1 MAAARPWTTDDDA
14 RLRELHAAETSL
26 RAMAVEL
33 DRSKTAVARRL
44 AHHGLSAADRSQ
56 TMAATA
62 AKVADA
68 KARRAALE
76 LALLEDAARLRQQLF
91 APTKAFNFGGKD
103 NTYNERELPQPTF
116 TDQLKIMQAT
126 GAAIDRALRIA
137 EHDTDAGVGQ
147 AVGMLDQIAAA
158 IAGAADYLGD
168 PDRAAEAPTS

>member
-1 MAAARPWTTDDDA
+1 MAAARPWTDDDDA

-26 RAMAVEL
+26 RAIAAAL

-68 KARRAALE
+68 RARRAALE

-91 APTKAFNFGGKD
+91 APTVAFNFGGKD
-103 NTYNERELPQPTF
+103 NTYAEKRLDQPTF
-116 TDQLKIMQAT
+116 ADQLKIVQAT

-137 EHDTDAGVGQ
+137 EHDADTGVDQ

-158 IAGAADYLGD
+158 IGAAAAQIGD
-168 PDRAAEAPTS
+168 PDQQAP

>member
-1 MAAARPWTTDDDA
+1 MAAARPWTDDDDA

-26 RAMAVEL
+26 RAIAADL

-68 KARRAALE
+68 RARRAALE
-76 LALLEDAARLRQQLF
+76 LALLDDAARLRQQLF
-91 APTKAFNFGGKD
+91 APTVAFNFGGKD
-103 NTYNERELPQPTF
+103 NTYAEKQLAQPTF
-116 TDQLKIMQAT
+116 ADQLKIVQAT

-137 EHDTDAGVGQ
+137 EHDADTGVDQ
-147 AVGMLDQIAAA
+147 AVGMLDQIHAAIGAAA
-158 IAGAADYLGD
+158 AHVGD
-168 PDRAAEAPTS
+168 PDQQAS